1 MIMLS
6 TTILMYQIID
16 RFFCFLKKKWILKEE
31 NMRLENN
38 LFPTVSKKVP
48 LKVLLS
54 VSSDFLQEKK
64 KLQIIPSDKNV
75 NKSDWGTSTPFGK
88 LCLTILQKLT
98 DEWMDGKLMVPGLGG
113 MKDSSV
119 QPGQWYELA
128 NIHLILK

>member
-64 KLQIIPSDKNV
+64 KV
-75 NKSDWGTSTPFGK
+75 
-88 LCLTILQKLT
+88 
-98 DEWMDGKLMVPGLGG
+98 
-113 MKDSSV
+113 
-119 QPGQWYELA
+119 A
-128 NIHLILK
+128 NNPLW